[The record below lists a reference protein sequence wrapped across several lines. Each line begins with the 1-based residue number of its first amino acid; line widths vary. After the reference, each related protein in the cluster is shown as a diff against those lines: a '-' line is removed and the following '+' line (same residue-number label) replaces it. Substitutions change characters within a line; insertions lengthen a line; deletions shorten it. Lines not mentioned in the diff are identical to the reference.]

1 MPREFTRAERVSDAV
16 QQEIA
21 VLIRDNVRDPRV
33 GMLSVTDVDVSR
45 DLAYAKVHISF
56 VGERSQEDIDAGIA
70 ALNGASGFLRKL
82 LSSSIKLRITPKLNF
97 FYDETG
103 RRGQH
108 LSALIDLAISKEM
121 PGDSVS
127 DSDSSTGSDS
137 DSGSDSMK
145 IESGEA

>member
-82 LSSSIKLRITPKLNF
+82 LSSSIKLRITPQLNF

-121 PGDSVS
+121 PGDSGS
-127 DSDSSTGSDS
+127 DSDSSTGSDL
-137 DSGSDSMK
+137 DSGSDSAK